1 MKPWEGQAS
10 KQVRLEVSKG
20 MRRPTAARLEPEPH
34 ESAVWD
40 LATELQRQHSSS
52 TSSALLMLEEQDL
65 GFMFLSAE
73 SDLLASETG
82 EVGSGLRW
90 AAAEACRLMKCPGL
104 RFTDQ
109 NGRSRYI
116 PIRLIPNVSLL
127 RRKCIP
133 HNAWQLRMYHSV
145 S

>member
-20 MRRPTAARLEPEPH
+20 MRRLTAARLEPEPH

-65 GFMFLSAE
+65 GFMFPSANLICRLC
-73 SDLLASETG
+73 LLLLVVTG
-82 EVGSGLRW
+82 EVSCGLQRP
-90 AAAEACRLMKCPGL
+90 ADR
-104 RFTDQ
+104 
-109 NGRSRYI
+109 
-116 PIRLIPNVSLL
+116 
-127 RRKCIP
+127 
-133 HNAWQLRMYHSV
+133 
-145 S
+145 